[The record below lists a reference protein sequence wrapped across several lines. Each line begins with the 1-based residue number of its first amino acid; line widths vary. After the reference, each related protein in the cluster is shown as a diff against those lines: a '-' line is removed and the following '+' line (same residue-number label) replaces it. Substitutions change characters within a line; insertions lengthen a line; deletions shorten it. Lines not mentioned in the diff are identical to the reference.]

1 MKQYILCVLFC
12 LIAPLY
18 LHASEYISLKN
29 AIDSALAHNMEIKN
43 QELLKDYYQR
53 LKGSALTL
61 PQAGFTFEAGQINSA
76 YTDTKLS
83 ISQTIQFPTVYTHQ
97 KNLLKDEW
105 DAAIIGIALTKKQIK
120 KAVTQMYYHILI
132 LKEKERLLLY
142 SDSIYSVFS
151 NKANM
156 RFQKGESNIIEKNS
170 AEAERGK
177 ITLQLHAIHND
188 IELQVLRFQLLLHTQ
203 TIYTP
208 EQQSLYDF
216 PSLFKDTTEFQN
228 HPLLKL
234 YQANIQ
240 KAQTNLSLEKA
251 KFLPELSIGIS
262 NQSIQGIGADNV
274 SYPASQRFNAI
285 SVGIGIPH
293 IFGAQSSIIE
303 ASETQIKIA
312 EHQLLS
318 EQEKL
323 YHDIQSSFAT
333 YQTDSISLEFLQKH
347 QLPLIPEIKN
357 AAEKQYASGEID
369 FFQWVLLQNQAITI
383 QNNYL
388 DMLNELHSIV
398 SHIQYILAQ

>member
-1 MKQYILCVLFC
+1 
-12 LIAPLY
+12 
-18 LHASEYISLKN
+18 
-29 AIDSALAHNMEIKN
+29 
-43 QELLKDYYQR
+43 
-53 LKGSALTL
+53 
-61 PQAGFTFEAGQINSA
+61 
-76 YTDTKLS
+76 
-83 ISQTIQFPTVYTHQ
+83 
-97 KNLLKDEW
+97 
-105 DAAIIGIALTKKQIK
+105 
-120 KAVTQMYYHILI
+120 
-132 LKEKERLLLY
+132 
-142 SDSIYSVFS
+142 
-151 NKANM
+151 M

>member
-1 MKQYILCVLFC
+1 
-12 LIAPLY
+12 
-18 LHASEYISLKN
+18 
-29 AIDSALAHNMEIKN
+29 MEIKN

-61 PQAGFTFEAGQINSA
+61 PQAGFTFETGQINSA

-151 NKANM
+151 NKAKM